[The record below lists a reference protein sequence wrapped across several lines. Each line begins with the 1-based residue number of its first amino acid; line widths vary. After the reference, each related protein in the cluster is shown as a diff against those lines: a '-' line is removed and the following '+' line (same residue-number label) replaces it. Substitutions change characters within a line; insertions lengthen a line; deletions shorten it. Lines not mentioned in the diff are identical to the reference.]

1 MKNIIDEN
9 YNKGWIWP
17 GNCDFLEQHAKKW
30 KNIENFIV
38 INIINTSQ

>member
-1 MKNIIDEN
+1 METTTKVGYDLVIVIFWNRMQKNE
-9 YNKGWIWP
+9 
-17 GNCDFLEQHAKKW
+17 